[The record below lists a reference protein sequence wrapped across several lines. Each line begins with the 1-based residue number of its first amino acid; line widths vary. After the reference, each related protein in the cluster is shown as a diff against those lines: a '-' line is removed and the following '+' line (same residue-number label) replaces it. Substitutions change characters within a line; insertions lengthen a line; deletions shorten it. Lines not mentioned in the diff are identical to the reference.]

1 MAKIALSD
9 GFSLLP
15 EGEQVLKITDVKY
28 KEAFGKL
35 EIYMEN
41 ASGVKHIERFSLLK
55 SDGSSND
62 GAIAAFSYL
71 AKCALDDYSL
81 TEIDHKDLIGHFFKT
96 TVEHDRVESNKKP
109 GSYVTFARLGDKEP
123 SSGFEAKTSAK
134 PSGSPKKPSNVDLSK
149 LLG

>member
-15 EGEQVLKITDVKY
+15 KGEQVLKITDVKY
-28 KEAFGKL
+28 KEAFGKM